1 MFLGLPKYSK
11 VYPTKQ
17 RYHWKKIFL
26 DVYTKIGKSVL
37 LRKYKQIN
45 IWRVKRDAMKKP
57 TKKTE
62 VKFENH

>member
-1 MFLGLPKYSK
+1 M
-11 VYPTKQ
+11 
-17 RYHWKKIFL
+17 FL
-26 DVYTKIGKSVL
+26 DVYTKISKSVL